1 MSIGANIKALREDRN
16 LTQEQVA
23 EALAVSFQAV
33 SAWERDAYKP
43 ETDKLIKLAELFEVS
58 VSAIAEERTKAFRT
72 KEAIYNWEHM
82 KTFVKT
88 SARNFKL
95 RNTLK
100 AVDYAVEAH
109 EGQRR
114 KKSVVPYIYHPLN
127 LACHL
132 LSMGIRED
140 EIIAAALLHDVVED
154 CGKQAEELPVNDETK
169 ELVVLLSHGKTTD
182 SDRDEIMKAYY
193 DEIAKNPKAALI
205 KCVDRCNNLTT
216 MSWGLSR
223 DRIYRMI
230 TETEEYFPNLL
241 KILKADPEY
250 CNASWLLQYHI
261 GSMLDIYKRLM

>member
-33 SAWERDAYKP
+33 SAWARDAYKP

-109 EGQRR
+109 EGQHR

-169 ELVVLLSHGKTTD
+169 ELVVLLTHGKTTD
-182 SDRDEIMKAYY
+182 SDRDAVMKAYY
-193 DEIAKNPKAALI
+193 DEIVFYRTSRPARIHHRGFRLRAPQRACRACRAILVAFGI
-205 KCVDRCNNLTT
+205 PPIHRPPRRHG
-216 MSWGLSR
+216 GL
-223 DRIYRMI
+223 
-230 TETEEYFPNLL
+230 P
-241 KILKADPEY
+241 
-250 CNASWLLQYHI
+250 H
-261 GSMLDIYKRLM
+261 GGRLPWSH